1 MEQITGIE
9 PASPTWEAG
18 ILTIEQHLH
27 YGALDG
33 IRTHTPKALPSEDSV
48 STNFTTRALKITR
61 MSGFEPVMQESK
73 LCTLP
78 FGYILM

>member
-9 PASPTWEAG
+9 PASPAWEAEV
-18 ILTIEQHLH
+18 LTIERYLH

-48 STNFTTRALKITR
+48 STNFTTRAL
-61 MSGFEPVMQESK
+61 SGAPKE
-73 LCTLP
+73 T
-78 FGYILM
+78 